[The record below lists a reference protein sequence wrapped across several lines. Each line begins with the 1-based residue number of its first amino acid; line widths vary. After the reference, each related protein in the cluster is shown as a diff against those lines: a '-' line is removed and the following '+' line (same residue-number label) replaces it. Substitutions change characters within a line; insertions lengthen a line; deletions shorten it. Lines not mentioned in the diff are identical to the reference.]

1 LSARDLAVVALLV
14 LGVGVTLL
22 SCAGVLVMRNPYD
35 RLHYTGPAAVL
46 APVAIAA
53 AVVLEE
59 RLSAAGIK
67 ALLVALLLL
76 VTNPVLTHA
85 TARAG
90 RIRQFGEW
98 TVQPGE
104 QVKEGEP

>member
-1 LSARDLAVVALLV
+1 LSARDLAVVVLLV

-59 RLSAAGIK
+59 RLSAAGVK
-67 ALLVALLLL
+67 AVLVALVL
-76 VTNPVLTHA
+76 VTTNPVLGHA
-85 TARAG
+85 TARAA
-90 RIRQFGEW
+90 RIRGVGQW
-98 TVQPGE
+98 TITDAERKQGGP
-104 QVKEGEP
+104 